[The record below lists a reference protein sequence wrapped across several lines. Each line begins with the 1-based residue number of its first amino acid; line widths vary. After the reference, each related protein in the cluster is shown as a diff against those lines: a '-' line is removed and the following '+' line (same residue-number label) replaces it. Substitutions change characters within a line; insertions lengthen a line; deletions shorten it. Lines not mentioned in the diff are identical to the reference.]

1 MMVAR
6 WQIEARF
13 GHKDQALASM
23 KKWIKQIGSKAGMTP
38 DRVRI
43 LTGSIGALESTIETE
58 FYIENL
64 DELDQYWTK
73 LAKLKTHKKWGL
85 EFEKHTVSG
94 TARWQIFRV
103 VE

>member
-23 KKWIKQIGSKAGMTP
+23 KKWIKQIGSKAGMEP
-38 DRVRI
+38 DKVRV

-64 DELDQYWTK
+64 DELDQYWAN
-73 LAKLKTHKKWGL
+73 LAKLKPHKKWGI